1 MGERD
6 AFGREK
12 GEDSLADMGWK
23 PSGAP
28 AWEPGKVTPGDPLG
42 APAAFDAGAAGA
54 MPAPPATPTPAAIP
68 AAPTP
73 PAAPASAFSAG
84 EAASPFAR
92 PAPRPPGAAAASAFS
107 AGEASAPFAKPKP
120 RPAEPPRPKPPAP
133 TLARPPRRRGGP
145 SLARLIIL
153 VAIVGAIGIG
163 ASAVVRVGGHA
174 VDGLRD
180 KIEAV
185 TPKTP
190 ASPSPVASG
199 SLLRAG
205 PLRGALAKLPPGRL
219 VFIRISAGS
228 IDAQVIR
235 AGKLH
240 TVHMAT
246 AGPSITATTPANAG
260 QKGFK
265 LDPDAPL
272 RVARTAAR
280 RAGRSVN
287 DVDYVVGTG
296 LGWEL
301 FFKGDA
307 RHYHATPSGRKVAK
321 VG

>member
-12 GEDSLADMGWK
+12 GEDSLADMGWQQ
-23 PSGAP
+23 GRTP
-28 AWEPGKVTPGDPLG
+28 AREPATVTPGDPLA
-42 APAAFDAGAAGA
+42 APAAPAT
-54 MPAPPATPTPAAIP
+54 PAPPAA
-68 AAPTP
+68 
-73 PAAPASAFSAG
+73 ASAFSAG
-84 EAASPFAR
+84 EAASPFAH
-92 PAPRPPGAAAASAFS
+92 ASPPPEAAAASAFS

-133 TLARPPRRRGGP
+133 SFARPPRRRGGP

-153 VAIVGAIGIG
+153 VAIVGALGIG
-163 ASAVVRVGGHA
+163 ASAVVRAGGHA

-185 TPKTP
+185 TPKQP
-190 ASPSPVASG
+190 ESPSPAASG
-199 SLLRAG
+199 SLLRAA
-205 PLRGALAKLPPGRL
+205 PLRDALAKLPAGRL

-235 AGKLH
+235 AGKRH
-240 TVHMAT
+240 TVHLAT
-246 AGPSITATTPANAG
+246 DGPSISATTPAGVN

-265 LDPDAPL
+265 LDPAAPL

-280 RAGRSVN
+280 RARRSVN
-287 DVDYVVGTG
+287 DVDYVVGTE

-307 RHYHATPSGRKVAK
+307 LHYHAAPSGRKVAK